1 MPLREEWERSGNW
14 LFRWRS
20 YLPMLMAGPVIW
32 SQLRHTPPEHS
43 GLTEPWVAGCFG
55 VALLGLLIR
64 AVVIGYAPAG
74 TSGRNTHDGQVA
86 LRLNTTGF
94 YSVARHPLYLGNLF
108 MWMGVALLARS
119 WWVAV
124 LMVLV
129 FWLYYERIMFA
140 EEEYLRRTFGD
151 LFVKWAQRTPAFL
164 PDFSRWCAPALPFS
178 FRNVLRRE
186 YSGLLAIV
194 VSFAIL
200 NTLAN
205 SRSEGSITVDDVDL
219 AMLGATTALY
229 LLLRTLKHRTRMLHV
244 EGR

>member
-32 SQLRHTPPEHS
+32 SQLRRTPPEHS
-43 GLTEPWVAGCFG
+43 GLTEPWVAGCFA
-55 VALLGLLIR
+55 VALFGLAIR
-64 AVVIGYAPAG
+64 ACVIGHAPAG

-86 LRLNTTGF
+86 QRLNTTGC
-94 YSVARHPLYLGNLF
+94 YSVVRHPLYLGNCF
-108 MWMGVALLARS
+108 MWMGVAMLARS

-124 LMVLV
+124 LTALV

-140 EEEYLRRTFGD
+140 EEEYLRRAFGD
-151 LFVKWAQRTPAFL
+151 AFIRWAERTPAFF
-164 PDFSRWCAPALPFS
+164 PDFSRWQRSGLRFS
-178 FRNVLRRE
+178 LRNVLRRE

-194 VSFAIL
+194 LSFSL
-200 NTLAN
+200 LDTLAN
-205 SRSEGSITVDDVDL
+205 SRSAGLFSIDAVDL
-219 AMLGATTALY
+219 SLLGATCALY
-229 LLLRTLKHRTRMLHV
+229 LLLRTLKHRTRLLHV